1 MKYLIAITLSIL
13 ALTTSCDQPSPSTQ
27 TAPDTT
33 RYEVVFRES
42 LAGSYKKWSTG
53 DDSFGYY
60 YAYTDRGRGP
70 ELNEQVTLND
80 QNFITQQSITGV
92 NYLKDA
98 VDESFTSN
106 ATTASWANDG
116 GKDEGAFSGDELY
129 FRYDGSPAAYEIL
142 GRLLLSSTDKK
153 MSLYPEGELELVDV
167 IPMTLSGNTSAS
179 LVMLKGLDMN
189 PSYLWMDEGNM
200 MGLIQ
205 GNRHIVR
212 EDLSPLR
219 KEMKALQ
226 DSIEN
231 EYLFAAAKQLT
242 NPISTAVILDVDVF
256 TKDGTLL
263 KAQDVFVNGST
274 IEAIYPAGQRG
285 VPSGTMTLVG
295 TGKTL
300 MPGMFDMHTHNTK
313 FRGALH
319 LAGGITSVRDLAN
332 NKQVMGLADQFN
344 NNKIMGPRIVKF
356 CGIIDGSG
364 PFANTRNVV
373 NTLEEG
379 LAEIED
385 YKRFGYDQIKLYSSI
400 RTDWVGPMVTKAHD
414 LGMRV
419 SGHIP
424 AYMTASQAINLG
436 YDEIQHMNM
445 LFLNFMSD
453 TIDTRTPLRFT
464 MVANHGAALDL
475 TSDEYLDFVA
485 LLKAEDIL
493 VDPTVS
499 IFENMFTAEKG
510 VPSPTYEKIIK
521 RLPLIN
527 QRGYYSG
534 GLPTPEGQDNLFA
547 EAHLRMLEVVYDLY
561 KRGVDIVP
569 GTDGLPGFLYH
580 RELELYEKAGIP
592 ATEVL
597 RLATIISAELA
608 GVADSHGSVEV
619 GKAADL
625 ILVDGDPTADI
636 SDIRKIEWTM
646 KGGNLYLA
654 DELYGSMGIKH
665 FK

>member
-1 MKYLIAITLSIL
+1 MKYIIAIAVACII
-13 ALTTSCDQPSPSTQ
+13 LTTACDPST
-27 TAPDTT
+27 TSENSSSDTT

-42 LAGSYKKWSTG
+42 LAGTYKKWRTG
-53 DDSFGYY
+53 DNSFGYY

-70 ELNEQVTLND
+70 ELNEQITLND
-80 QNFITQQSITGV
+80 QNYITQQSITGV

-98 VDESFTSN
+98 VNESFTSEGDG
-106 ATTASWANDG
+106 ASWVNDG
-116 GKDEGAFSGDELY
+116 GKDEGTFSGDELY

-142 GRLLLSSTDKK
+142 GRLLLASEDKK
-153 MSLYPEGELELVDV
+153 ISLYPEGELELVDV
-167 IPMTLSGNTSAS
+167 IPMTLSGNTSAN
-179 LVMLKGLDMN
+179 LVMVKGLDMN
-189 PSYLWMDEGNM
+189 PSYLWMDEGQM
-200 MGLIQ
+200 MALIQ

-231 EYLFAAAKQLT
+231 EYLFAVAKNLT
-242 NPISTAVILDVDVF
+242 HEYATVVIQNVDVF
-256 TKDGTLL
+256 TADGSLIEN
-263 KAQDVFVNGST
+263 QDVFVNGEI
-274 IEAIYPAGQRG
+274 IEGIYPTGQRG
-285 VPSGTMTLVG
+285 VAVG
-295 TGKTL
+295 TTTLDGTDKTL

-313 FRGALH
+313 FRGSLH
-319 LAGGITSVRDLAN
+319 IAGGITSVRDLAN
-332 NKQVMGLADQFN
+332 NKQIMSLADQFN
-344 NNKIMGPRIVKF
+344 KNEIIGPQIVKF

-364 PFANTRNVV
+364 PYANTRNVV
-373 NTLEEG
+373 DNLEEG
-379 LAEIED
+379 LAEIQD
-385 YKRFGYDQIKLYSSI
+385 YSDRGYQQIKLYGSI
-400 RTDWVGPMVTKAHD
+400 RTDWVEPMISKAHG

-424 AYMTASQAINLG
+424 AYMTASQAINQG

-475 TSDEYLDFVA
+475 NSQEYLEFIE

-499 IFENMFTAEKG
+499 IFENMFIAEKG
-510 VPSPTYEKIIK
+510 APSPTYEKIIK

-534 GLPTPEGQDNLFA
+534 GLPKEGKESLFA
-547 EAHLRMLEVVYDLY
+547 ESHQRMLDVVYDLY
-561 KRGVDIVP
+561 QRGIDIVP

-592 ATEVL
+592 APEVL
-597 RLATIISAELA
+597 RLATIVSAELA
-608 GVADSHGSVEV
+608 GVDETHGSIEV

-625 ILVDGDPTADI
+625 ILIDGNPLEDI
-636 SDIRKIEWTM
+636 SDIRKVEWTM
-646 KGGNLYLA
+646 KGGNLYYSE
-654 DELYGSMGIKH
+654 ELYGSMGIKH